1 MGLNPCPIDPLCSA
15 SMKFATLVGHKE
27 GRILWI
33 RKSLIAIIMNH
44 RGLNSSGGLRVE
56 KNIMPVANGF
66 VWNVE
71 GRNSFIVV
79 VKRSTS
85 QDHGN
90 LLVV

>member
-1 MGLNPCPIDPLCSA
+1 MPNRPIVFCINEVCHFGWTQRRKNIVD
-15 SMKFATLVGHKE
+15 TE
-27 GRILWI
+27 ILDC
-33 RKSLIAIIMNH
+33 IIMNH

-56 KNIMPVANGF
+56 KNIMPVVNGF